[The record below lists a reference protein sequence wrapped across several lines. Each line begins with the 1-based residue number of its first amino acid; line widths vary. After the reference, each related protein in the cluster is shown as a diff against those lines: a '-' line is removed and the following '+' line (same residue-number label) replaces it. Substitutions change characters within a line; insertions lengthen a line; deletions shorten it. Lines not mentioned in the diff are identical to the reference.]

1 MEVFLAGYA
10 DMLPTYVITVCW
22 VLSILLNA
30 KSDASIDN
38 TAKRNHLLE
47 LGSELF
53 LLLGAGLIWVF
64 YMQGWNFS
72 IWVFLKYPL
81 LRLGMF
87 NLVYNQNRQP
97 SLPWDYVGN
106 TDWFDRQLYRFRQWG
121 ISSRIPWLFILY
133 FFSFAI
139 GLFIY

>member
-10 DMLPTYVITVCW
+10 DVLPTYVITVCW

-97 SLPWDYVGN
+97 SLSWDYVGN